1 MQLCL
6 PQDVLLYDG
15 LEAGHVPEVEECEA
29 DDTGGEQSVGLRHE
43 QLVADRV
50 EPGHYDHPEEEGE
63 DVDVG
68 VDPVAGGEL
77 VNLANQMEDPGLVE
91 DGVDLR
97 HQNPQTEAHTD
108 LCLKDSEVTCD
119 GRNVMNGEERV
130 LLVENHLHRLHSVY
144 PEAEEEAEAAGPWGG
159 VEEVVP
165 DVLRVVESPD
175 RPETGDA
182 GVNTSQEC
190 RPPLVVSHPAGGAG
204 WGRRE
209 EEEEEAAQELYQ
221 GTQQEDGQA
230 SQVQAGQL
238 LAESLQLRE
247 IFWVSEVH
255 SSDLSSQWS
264 PDLIWLPTSQSSAYI
279 LISVILKNVRKL
291 GNPDSGIKKSDNV

>member
-1 MQLCL
+1 MHRRQHYNANLMQFCL

-15 LEAGHVPEVEECEA
+15 LEAGHVPEVEEGEA
-29 DDTGGEQSVGLRHE
+29 DDTGGEQGVGLRHE

-50 EPGHYDHPEEEGE
+50 EPGHDDHPEEEGE

-108 LCLKDSEVTCD
+108 LCLEDSEVTCD
-119 GRNVMNGEERV
+119 GSDVMDSEERV
-130 LLVENHLHRLHSVY
+130 LLVEDHLHRLHGVH
-144 PEAEEEAEAAGPWGG
+144 PETEEKAEGAGPGGG

-165 DVLRVVESPD
+165 DVLRIVESPD
-175 RPETGDA
+175 RPEASDA

-190 RPPLVVSHPAGGAG
+190 RPPLVVSRPAAPHWRVCGQED
-204 WGRRE
+204 RE
-209 EEEEEAAQELYQ
+209 QEAAQHLEQ
-221 GTQQEDGQA
+221 GAQQEDGQS
-230 SQVQAGQL
+230 SQVEARQV
-238 LAESLQLRE
+238 LAERLELGE
-247 IFWVSEVH
+247 IFRVSEVH
-255 SSDLSSQWS
+255 L
-264 PDLIWLPTSQSSAYI
+264 
-279 LISVILKNVRKL
+279 
-291 GNPDSGIKKSDNV
+291 